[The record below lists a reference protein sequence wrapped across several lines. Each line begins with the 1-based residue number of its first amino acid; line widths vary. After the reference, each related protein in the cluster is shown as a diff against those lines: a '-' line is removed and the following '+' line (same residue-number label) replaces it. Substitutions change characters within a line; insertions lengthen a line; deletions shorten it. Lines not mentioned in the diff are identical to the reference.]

1 MNNNP
6 LKLQN
11 RLDDILWSLEMIKEQ
26 SHSKDGCTIKD
37 TGGFIANGQVDD
49 LILIVSLLK
58 KEEKLTYRLS

>member
-1 MNNNP
+1 MNNKP

-26 SHSKDGCTIKD
+26 SHNKDGCNLKY

-49 LILIVSLLK
+49 LILIISLLK
-58 KEEKLTYRLS
+58 KEESLTCKLS

>member
-1 MNNNP
+1 MNNKP

-26 SHSKDGCTIKD
+26 SHSKDGCTLKE
-37 TGGFIANGQVDD
+37 TGGFITNGQVDD

-58 KEEKLTYRLS
+58 REENLTYK

>member
-1 MNNNP
+1 MDNKP

-11 RLDDILWSLEMIKEQ
+11 QLDDILWSLEMIKEK
-26 SHSKDGCTIKD
+26 SHSKDGCTIKN
-37 TGGFIANGQVDD
+37 TGGFIANRQVDD